1 MSYTHLWLDIV
12 AGLKKEGWKTKGG
25 NYSSFLIMYK
35 DGRTIKVFLRDYKKV
50 HKDDINSVV
59 VRYL

>member
-12 AGLKKEGWKTKGG
+12 AGLKKEGWKSVGG
-25 NYSSFLIMYK
+25 NFTSYLILRK
-35 DGRTIKVFLRDYKKV
+35 EDKTIKVFLQDYTKL
-50 HKDDINSVV
+50 HEDDINNVI

>member
-35 DGRTIKVFLRDYKKV
+35 DGQNIKVFLRDYKKM

-59 VRYL
+59 VRYS